1 MSGATDPS
9 ALHYLHDR
17 FGQVRISSLG
27 RLHAKVY
34 LIDGRVDIITSANV
48 TAGGLRANFEY
59 GVRIDDRK
67 AIAAIRKDMRSSNH
81 FTQTSAITWLTE

>member
-1 MSGATDPS
+1 
-9 ALHYLHDR
+9 
-17 FGQVRISSLG
+17 
-27 RLHAKVY
+27 VY